1 MRVVSG
7 EMFLHKVWFSLGPTL
22 DGVCCSSRS
31 SCSSLDCKSSQ
42 CPQRLS
48 AVWMLAGRPSWCEP
62 TSHRSHWKA
71 WESRASRQL
80 VWQWH
85 LSGTSFSRLIWLE
98 MTPISPCSENVT
110 PAQSVLVALGTTLKP
125 SSPQVPGPDLT
136 PRAALTSAFTRWEDP
151 PVHPSLAQAPLVLVL
166 LRAQAYLWGN
176 LRRIE
181 AHFG

>member
-1 MRVVSG
+1 MRAHLPSQPLEGLGEQSLQAVS
-7 EMFLHKVWFSLGPTL
+7 V
-22 DGVCCSSRS
+22 
-31 SCSSLDCKSSQ
+31 
-42 CPQRLS
+42 
-48 AVWMLAGRPSWCEP
+48 AVAPLRHFIFQ
-62 TSHRSHWKA
+62 T
-71 WESRASRQL
+71 
-80 VWQWH
+80 V
-85 LSGTSFSRLIWLE
+85 IWLE

-181 AHFG
+181 AYFG